1 MQLTCLKT
9 VPRNMYIFCINLNFT
24 TIGRNQIGVAD
35 FLILIKYNGTD
46 FKM

>member
-1 MQLTCLKT
+1 MQLTCLKI

-24 TIGRNQIGVAD
+24 TKVAE